1 MNFKEFFNASNYF
14 LLFLIVLTG
23 FNVLLN
29 VNITNNRIAVQKTDE
44 VLILNQEKELF
55 GGLYWLVWYQNS
67 IWKLTDKD
75 NFYYTGQGYKLEAEF
90 LPFNFDSQ
98 DEKNSFYLNTGI
110 VGEIKPTKRI
120 AKTNNCNFFCSFLQ
134 WTQDLRYKFRL
145 KQINLACNK
154 YFKILK
160 KLTPQV
166 ECQDVAAL
174 STGLTMGG
182 TKDFKLETR
191 NNFRKMG
198 LMHLVAISGLQVVL
212 VISFVEWVLL
222 NLRISKTYRI
232 IIFILFL
239 LLLLMLAGPAPP
251 ILRSSLSVLLSI
263 FSLKL
268 FGRKL
273 SGLRVLA
280 YTAIILLWISPAY
293 IFSFSFLMSFLAS
306 LGLRLMKFKQVFQ
319 NFILVSLSDIFN
331 QSIAALLFVLPV
343 VVNLSGFVS
352 ISSLFTNLV
361 ILPLIPI
368 ITVLN
373 FASILPF
380 IGDYLY
386 FIALFL
392 QSHLLVFI
400 EDFSSYSVLLKFKP
414 FSNLEIAIYYLILIF
429 LVEIVRRTADKYFER
444 KIYHNTTNFTK

>member
-120 AKTNNCNFFCSFLQ
+120 AKTNNCNFFCGFLQ

-268 FGRKL
+268 
-273 SGLRVLA
+273 
-280 YTAIILLWISPAY
+280 
-293 IFSFSFLMSFLAS
+293 
-306 LGLRLMKFKQVFQ
+306 
-319 NFILVSLSDIFN
+319 
-331 QSIAALLFVLPV
+331 
-343 VVNLSGFVS
+343 
-352 ISSLFTNLV
+352 
-361 ILPLIPI
+361 
-368 ITVLN
+368 
-373 FASILPF
+373 
-380 IGDYLY
+380 
-386 FIALFL
+386 
-392 QSHLLVFI
+392 
-400 EDFSSYSVLLKFKP
+400 
-414 FSNLEIAIYYLILIF
+414 
-429 LVEIVRRTADKYFER
+429 
-444 KIYHNTTNFTK
+444 